1 MPVEV
6 FVHKMTDHMES
17 ARIIQ
22 WLVKEGDRVKEHQ
35 VIMEVETDKA
45 VAELESPASG
55 ILKGI
60 RRGAIEGVQVPVGET
75 LAFIAEPS
83 EEVPILP
90 PFTTR
95 DAKAVA
101 ETDVAESRVGTPQAE
116 EPGPRVRATPAV
128 RRIAREL
135 NVDVG
140 LVRGTGAD
148 GKITEKDVRAFAAT
162 GKAAPGDYTL
172 PVALSEP
179 VEWTDLNTLQRLT
192 GQRMVQ
198 SIQTAPQFALTV
210 TADMTNALQ
219 FRKASTHQVAAEV
232 GEGMSITVLLVKIVA
247 TALKHNPRANAAFE
261 NGRVKMHKRVNLGV
275 AIGAE
280 NGLIVPV
287 IKDADQKPLA
297 QIARELQIFR
307 QKARQMRFSTDDLS
321 GGTFTISNL
330 GMYGIDQFNAIL
342 NPPQSAILAVGRII
356 NTPIALPENTVTVR
370 PMMKLTLTVDH
381 RVVDGIQGASFLAEI
396 KELLEKSDA
405 FRELGKTGDAA
416 PLNH

>member
-22 WLVKEGDRVKEHQ
+22 WRVKEGERVKEHQ

-55 ILKGI
+55 VLKGI
-60 RRGAIEGVQVPVGET
+60 RQGAIEGAQVPVGET
-75 LAFIAEPS
+75 LAFIAEPG
-83 EEVPILP
+83 EEVPVLP
-90 PFTTR
+90 PLTPEG
-95 DAKAVA
+95 AKAVGAMALA
-101 ETDVAESRVGTPQAE
+101 EAGVNTAEPE
-116 EPGPRVRATPAV
+116 EPGSRVRATPAV

-135 NVDVG
+135 NVDLG
-140 LVRGTGAD
+140 LVKGTGVD
-148 GKITEKDVRAFAAT
+148 GKITEKDVRAFAVT
-162 GKAAPGDYTL
+162 KGVVLGDHAP
-172 PVALSEP
+172 PVVLSEP
-179 VEWTDLNTLQRLT
+179 VEWVDLSTVQRLT

-210 TADMTNALQ
+210 SADMTNALQ
-219 FRKASTHQVAAEV
+219 FRKASTDQVAAEI
-232 GEGMSITVLLVKIVA
+232 GESISVTVLLVKIVA
-247 TALKHNPRANAAFE
+247 TALKHNPRANASFE
-261 NGRVKMHKRVNLGV
+261 DGRVKMHKRVNLGV

-280 NGLIVPV
+280 DGLIVPV
-287 IKDADQKPLA
+287 IKDADQKPLV
-297 QIARELQIFR
+297 QIASELQVFR

-356 NTPIALPENTVTVR
+356 NTPVALPDNTLTTR
-370 PMMKLTLTVDH
+370 PMMSLTLTVDH
-381 RVVDGIQGASFLAEI
+381 RVVDGIQGARLLAEI
-396 KELLEKSDA
+396 KGSLEKSDA
-405 FRELGKTGDAA
+405 LRELGKTGDMVS
-416 PLNH
+416 LDH

>member
-1 MPVEV
+1 
-6 FVHKMTDHMES
+6 
-17 ARIIQ
+17 
-22 WLVKEGDRVKEHQ
+22 
-35 VIMEVETDKA
+35 
-45 VAELESPASG
+45 
-55 ILKGI
+55 
-60 RRGAIEGVQVPVGET
+60 
-75 LAFIAEPS
+75 
-83 EEVPILP
+83 
-90 PFTTR
+90 
-95 DAKAVA
+95 
-101 ETDVAESRVGTPQAE
+101 
-116 EPGPRVRATPAV
+116 
-128 RRIAREL
+128 L

-148 GKITEKDVRAFAAT
+148 GKITEKDVRAFVAT
-162 GKAAPGDYTL
+162 GKAAPSNQTL

-179 VEWTDLNTLQRLT
+179 VEWADLNTVQRLM

-210 TADMTNALQ
+210 SADMTNALQ
-219 FRKASTHQVAAEV
+219 FRKVSTHQVATEI

-247 TALKHNPRANAAFE
+247 TALRHNPRANASFE

-280 NGLIVPV
+280 DGLIVPV

-297 QIARELQIFR
+297 QIARELQVFR
-307 QKARQMRFSTDDLS
+307 QKARQMRFNTDDLS

-396 KELLEKSDA
+396 RERLEKSDA
-405 FRELGKTGDAA
+405 FRELGKAEDAT

>member
-6 FVHKMTDHMES
+6 FVHKMTDHMEY

-22 WLVKEGDRVKEHQ
+22 WVVKEGDRVKEHQ

-60 RRGAIEGVQVPVGET
+60 RQGAIEGAQVSVGET

-83 EEVPILP
+83 EEVPVLP
-90 PFTTR
+90 PLTTKG
-95 DAKAVA
+95 AKAVG
-101 ETDVAESRVGTPQAE
+101 ETAVAEARVGTPGAE

-135 NVDVG
+135 NVEVG

-162 GKAAPGDYTL
+162 GRAAPGDHTL

-179 VEWTDLNTLQRLT
+179 VEWVDLNTVQRLT

-210 TADMTNALQ
+210 SVDMTNALQ
-219 FRKASTHQVAAEV
+219 FRKASTHQVAAEI
-232 GEGMSITVLLVKIVA
+232 GEAMSITVLLVKIVA
-247 TALKHNPRANAAFE
+247 TALKHHPRANASFE

-280 NGLIVPV
+280 DGLIVPV

-297 QIARELQIFR
+297 QIARELQVFR
-307 QKARQMRFSTDDLS
+307 QKARQMRFNTDDLS

-381 RVVDGIQGASFLAEI
+381 RVVDGIQGASLLAEI
-396 KELLEKSDA
+396 RERLEKSDS
-405 FRELGKTGDAA
+405 FRELGKAEDAT